1 MYANESPRCI
11 HQWKPH
17 EENPVT
23 SLFFL
28 DNHKDH
34 NPEDQFWKFAL
45 TGSSNNTE
53 IKLWSCEH
61 WTCLQT
67 VQIKPTD
74 GKRTELK
81 AELDLTAQYLLL
93 SDIHRKN
100 VYVLQLEISNDKV
113 LNEFYLIKNHILF
126 LLDFTLKRVSF
137 RLGLFPSLSLQRH
150 RHFCQWQ

>member
-1 MYANESPRCI
+1 MESQNNDETKGDKQFELNKQS
-11 HQWKPH
+11 HL
-17 EENPVT
+17 
-23 SLFFL
+23 S

-67 VQIKPTD
+67 VQIKPND

-113 LNEFYLIKNHILF
+113 QN
-126 LLDFTLKRVSF
+126 FT
-137 RLGLFPSLSLQRH
+137 
-150 RHFCQWQ
+150 

>member
-113 LNEFYLIKNHILF
+113 LNFSWE
-126 LLDFTLKRVSF
+126 S
-137 RLGLFPSLSLQRH
+137 RLV
-150 RHFCQWQ
+150 

>member
-17 EENPVT
+17 DENPVS

-28 DNHKDH
+28 DNHKEH
-34 NPEDQFWKFAL
+34 NPEDQFWKYAL
-45 TGSSNNTE
+45 TGSNNNTE
-53 IKLWSCEH
+53 IKLWSCEN

-67 VQIKPTD
+67 VQIKPSD
-74 GKRTELK
+74 GKRIELK

-100 VYVLQLEISNDKV
+100 VYVLQLESTNDKV
-113 LNEFYLIKNHILF
+113 RTVCIMYIPVLWQYYQ
-126 LLDFTLKRVSF
+126 SF
-137 RLGLFPSLSLQRH
+137 HNCRWGLSLYLNLPH
-150 RHFCQWQ
+150 RHPFYQWPC